1 MLYIALSWVT
11 LPESAALA
19 MRLFVVVA
27 LSLLTVISLI
37 GGVVLASAGGSFYEK
52 YKNKIMM
59 LRVVLQAMAVA
70 SAVFLIK

>member
-1 MLYIALSWVT
+1 MLYIAHSRVT
-11 LPESAALA
+11 MPKSAAFA

-37 GGVVLASAGGSFYEK
+37 GGVVLSSAGGSFYEK